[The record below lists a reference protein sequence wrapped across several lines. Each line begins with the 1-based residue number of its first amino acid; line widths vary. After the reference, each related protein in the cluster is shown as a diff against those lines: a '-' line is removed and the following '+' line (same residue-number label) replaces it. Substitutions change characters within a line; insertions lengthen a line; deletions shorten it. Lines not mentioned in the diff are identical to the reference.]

1 MRIQVAIVAF
11 GAVFLTR
18 LGSAVIWDDHAQRL
32 LVGSVWTP
40 PKQAFSDAK
49 FGASRAPASFLLE
62 DWLIVGLRQHPAAE
76 VDAITIQWSQKQKQ
90 LSLQQRLNYVGAL
103 FRMGKLDEALKAAMG
118 QEPEIQAA
126 RHTVRILTAFVRDRG
141 WNELGEWTAALKN
154 VLDQLPVPARAT
166 SDILVRL
173 GDWAIKTRTGSD
185 KFVFEIGAKD
195 ASERLNLIR
204 GGLALRALYGFDQPD
219 LLGGI
224 YLGYRAFRAPFE
236 ANLLRQV
243 IEDALSGPLG
253 SKCPEKLR
261 ALVAGGESTANY
273 FILKG
278 LVQSHEKRLADH
290 FKAKLAKGLTPEKD
304 PTFFAG
310 QPALPNPGPRTSGIR
325 EAHREYYPPSWDIPE
340 EKVHTSPIATTVSDD
355 EVNEFKVKYLAVA
368 GGGAAVTLAI
378 YGLVYLA
385 NRRWRDWGM
394 YK

>member
-1 MRIQVAIVAF
+1 MRSQVAFVAF
-11 GAVFLTR
+11 GAFFWAQ

-32 LVGSVWTP
+32 LVDSIWTP
-40 PKQAFSDAK
+40 PKPAFADAK

-62 DWLIVGLRQHPAAE
+62 DWLIVGLRQHPPAE
-76 VDAITIQWSQKQKQ
+76 VDSRIAQWSRAQKQ
-90 LSLQQRLNYVGAL
+90 LSLRQRLNYVGAL
-103 FRMGKLDEALKAAMG
+103 YRLGQFDEALQAAKG

-154 VLDQLPVPARAT
+154 VLDQLPAPARAT

-173 GDWAIKTRTGSD
+173 GDWAIKTRSSND
-185 KFVFEIGAKD
+185 KYVFEIGAKD
-195 ASERLNLIR
+195 ANERLMLIR

-243 IEDALSGPLG
+243 IEDSLSGPLK

-261 ALVAGGESTANY
+261 ALVGGGESTANY
-273 FILKG
+273 FTLKS
-278 LVQSHEKRLADH
+278 LVQGHEKRLAEH
-290 FKAKLAKGLTPEKD
+290 YQAKLAKGLSPDRD
-304 PTFFAG
+304 PTFFTG
-310 QPALPNPGPRTSGIR
+310 QPTLASPGPRTSGIR
-325 EAHREYYPPSWDIPE
+325 EAQREYYPPTWDIPE
-340 EKVHTSPIATTVSDD
+340 EKAPIASLASTVGED
-355 EVNEFKVKYLAVA
+355 EVRDFKVKYLAVA

-378 YGLVYLA
+378 YGLVYLS